1 MREFITLIESGTA
14 AEAFDD
20 WFGNSRVVDGD
31 GRPLIVFHGTNQPF
45 EQFSKARGGMATGP
59 QAGAIHG
66 FFFTSTEAEAW
77 DYAKHA
83 GSKVVSG
90 IDHFEQET
98 ERLRLEQERLEK
110 LAQRTN
116 KKSDWDAF
124 YAAYQNWEDFEINAT
139 REEDDV
145 GNRVVKAY
153 LSLQN
158 PLEVNFNGTM
168 QSEAGVIQ
176 DVVEKAVRDGNDG
189 VIMRN
194 IYDGPYGGH
203 TSDHFVA
210 FSPDQIHQVG

>member
-1 MREFITLIESGTA
+1 MRQWIKIIEAEQSEF
-14 AEAFDD
+14 AE
-20 WFGNSRVVDGD
+20 WFGNSRVVDAQGQ
-31 GRPLIVFHGTNQPF
+31 PLVVFHGTNQPF
-45 EQFSKARGGMATGP
+45 ELFSKERGGMATGP

-66 FFFTSTEAEAW
+66 FFFTSTETEAW

-83 GSKVVSG
+83 GSKVVSN

-110 LAQRTN
+110 IAGRTN
-116 KKSDWDAF
+116 KKDDWDAF
-124 YAAYQNWEDFEINAT
+124 YAAYQAWEDFEIDAT
-139 REEDDV
+139 REEEHV

-158 PLEVNFNGTM
+158 PLEVNFNETM
-168 QSEAGVIQ
+168 TSEAGVIE
-176 DVVEKAVRDGNDG
+176 DVVAKALADGNDG

-194 IYDGPYGGH
+194 IYDGPFGGH

-210 FSPDQIHQVG
+210 FSAEQIRQV